1 MHTEPYKNMKTKM
14 KRQGSTELPRFTV
27 GALAIAGA
35 SAANAA
41 TVQITFNGSYISST
55 GGNHLVTDFGGDGT
69 GDNLRGYTEAAG
81 VRLYWGGGYQ
91 VGGAFNNGI
100 PIVFVEQ
107 SSAMGSFSG
116 GGVVTLRGITRVV
129 SFTDANVRDG
139 ASTLGYL
146 DITSTVAGTDK
157 RVTVNRLIF
166 DDVTGGEISGLNVTA
181 AAFTEYGSS
190 PVPEPGSNLALL
202 ALGAGGLTLR
212 RRLKRAA

>member
-1 MHTEPYKNMKTKM
+1 MKTKM
-14 KRQGSTELPRFTV
+14 KRQGSTELPRFAV

-35 SAANAA
+35 SAANGA

-81 VRLYWGGGYQ
+81 VRLYWGSGYQ
-91 VGGAFNNGI
+91 VGGAFNNGF

-107 SSAMGSFSG
+107 SSAMGSFG
-116 GGVVTLRGITRVV
+116 GGGTVNLRGITRGV

-146 DITSTVAGTDK
+146 DITSTVDGPEK

-166 DDVTGGEISGLNVTA
+166 DDATGGAITGLTA
-181 AAFTEYGSS
+181 NDAAYTTYSA
-190 PVPEPGSNLALL
+190 VPEPSSLGLL
-202 ALGAGGLTLR
+202 ALGAGGLLAR
-212 RRLKRAA
+212 RRRAA